1 MWKILHRY
9 FRGVV
14 LGLMLLLAGAA
25 NLVCVSYDADN
36 DEDTP
41 PVTVEMNL
49 IAPVKKNTHL
59 PTRYVQAETVRQ
71 KDLHAAAAKLATAFS
86 TPFLPLLNT
95 GSLQQDL
102 PLRL

>member
-1 MWKILHRY
+1 MWKILHKY

-36 DEDTP
+36 NEDTP

-49 IAPVKKNTHL
+49 IAPVKRTTHL
-59 PTRYVQAETVRQ
+59 PAKHVQPETVQ
-71 KDLHAAAAKLATAFS
+71 QNDLQTATLVVALS
-86 TPFLPLLNT
+86 THSLPLLNT
-95 GSLQQDL
+95 SSLQQDL

>member
-1 MWKILHRY
+1 MWKIFHKC
-9 FRGVV
+9 FRGAV
-14 LGLMLLLAGAA
+14 LGLMLLLAGVA
-25 NLVCVSYDADN
+25 NLVSVSYDADN

-59 PTRYVQAETVRQ
+59 PTRHVQAETIRQ
-71 KDLHAAAAKLATAFS
+71 KDLQATTPPLTAFS
-86 TPFLPLLNT
+86 THSLPLLNT
-95 GSLQQDL
+95 SSLQQDL